1 MKIYN
6 NLYKKTKKECYS
18 LIEKKL
24 MNKEKTFIITANP
37 ETYMI
42 SNKDSELKEIISN
55 SDNIVVPD
63 GIAVVKTA
71 NYLGYN
77 IKERITGIELSQ
89 YLLEVANKNKY
100 KVYLFG
106 STDEVITRLKK
117 LIEKEYANIKLVG
130 ATNGYVEDKDSVM
143 NNIKELSP
151 DILMVALGIPL
162 QEKIINKHI
171 KDFKKGVFIGVG
183 GSFDVIS
190 GIKKRAPRIF
200 IKFNL
205 EWLYRILK
213 EPKRIIKFIKYNITF
228 VLIILKEKTKKLK
241 Q

>member
-1 MKIYN
+1 
-6 NLYKKTKKECYS
+6 
-18 LIEKKL
+18 

-77 IKERITGIELSQ
+77 IKERITGIELAQ
-89 YLLEVANKNKY
+89 FLLEVANKNKY

-205 EWLYRILK
+205 EWLYRIIK